1 MSLDVPKGV
10 KSFCRSGA
18 NPFQPAEIVAKLRQQ
33 AHEMQQ
39 RGDAQSQE

>member
-10 KSFCRSGA
+10 KSFARSGA

-39 RGDAQSQE
+39 RGERVAQE